1 MSVTTQE
8 NESIV
13 TRFADNVWND
23 GNLDTLEELAATDI
37 SAHFSGVGEIEGREA
52 YGDAVQL
59 YRSAFPDFTVEIDE
73 MLSVDDTV
81 VIRYTVYGT
90 HEGELMGVSPT
101 GTDVEIG
108 GITIV
113 RLEDG
118 MVVEEWNQGDMLG
131 MLQQIGAVPT
141 QTPA

>member
-81 VIRYTVYGT
+81 VVRYTVHGT

-101 GTDVEIG
+101 GSDVEIG

-118 MVVEEWNQGDMLG
+118 KVVEEWNQGDMLG
-131 MLQQIGAVPT
+131 MLQQIGAVPP
-141 QTPA
+141 QTPE